1 MMGVEG
7 IVVVMSGEVVVGT
20 PPVVDIALLSVD
32 VLSEVV

>member
-20 PPVVDIALLSVD
+20 PPVVDIALLPVD